1 MHILYTINMKIF
13 RILICVFIIFL
24 ILGCCTYPSTNQ
36 LKRKEAKQNKELVSK
51 LIPAPLPKKFTEQGN
66 ESIYLKTGWYIVT
79 DSTQGIPREMNINS
93 KKEVIYID
101 TLVQLKPKDIE
112 LFYLTTD
119 SKDDKVVHLIMYFDK
134 AGTEKWSILTKQFI
148 DKKLAFVINNKI
160 EMTPKVNSQITNGA
174 FILWGYD
181 YTPEEMFAIKNL
193 LETQKNE

>member
-1 MHILYTINMKIF
+1 
-13 RILICVFIIFL
+13 
-24 ILGCCTYPSTNQ
+24 